1 MGEAKFT
8 PGVWVPFDNG
18 TFWEVG
24 PVSNKYKF
32 IGKICNIHNAEHIGG
47 ISQVEQVANAR
58 LIAAAPELYE
68 ALDNIITATHNGFNI
83 HQNSVLIAEA
93 RAALA
98 KARGANSES

>member
-8 PGVWVPFDNG
+8 PGVWGPFDNG
-18 TFWEVG
+18 NFWEVE
-24 PVSNKYKF
+24 PVSNKYR
-32 IGKICNIHNAEHIGG
+32 GGICHIHDAEHIGG

-58 LIAAAPELYE
+58 LIGAAPELYE

-83 HQNSVLIAEA
+83 HQNSVLIVEA

-98 KARGANSES
+98 KASGETS